1 MSKNIVSTTKKK
13 RKANRSKKVGLP
25 AGSLVYF
32 GNKEKPLNIEVISYN
47 DSSYSMKKVVSA
59 EEALNFITDNCI
71 TWLNVN
77 GLNNIEEV
85 KKLGNYVQLNNLLL
99 EDILDTEH
107 RPKVEIL
114 DEHILVIIKMLYYGK
129 DEQLISEHLAL
140 VLGKNYLIT
149 FQESEGEDVFEPV
162 RKRLQSA
169 DSSLRKRPADYLLF
183 GLLDAIVDNYFVILD
198 KVSDKIETIE
208 DDIIIHPREDMISEI
223 QLLRKSAIFLQKSIT
238 PSREVVN
245 KIEKTPHHLIDI
257 DTKHYFRDLHDH
269 TVQIVETLSTYR
281 DILWGLTDTYMGAMS
296 NKMNNIM
303 RLLTL
308 ISTIFIPLTFIVGVY
323 GMNFKYMPEL
333 EVWWAYPLVWLVM
346 IAISLAMIFYFK
358 RKKWL

>member
-1 MSKNIVSTTKKK
+1 MSKNIPPITKKK

-149 FQESEGEDVFEPV
+149 FQ
-162 RKRLQSA
+162 
-169 DSSLRKRPADYLLF
+169 
-183 GLLDAIVDNYFVILD
+183 
-198 KVSDKIETIE
+198 
-208 DDIIIHPREDMISEI
+208 
-223 QLLRKSAIFLQKSIT
+223 
-238 PSREVVN
+238 
-245 KIEKTPHHLIDI
+245 
-257 DTKHYFRDLHDH
+257 
-269 TVQIVETLSTYR
+269 
-281 DILWGLTDTYMGAMS
+281 
-296 NKMNNIM
+296 
-303 RLLTL
+303 
-308 ISTIFIPLTFIVGVY
+308 
-323 GMNFKYMPEL
+323 
-333 EVWWAYPLVWLVM
+333 
-346 IAISLAMIFYFK
+346 
-358 RKKWL
+358 